1 MATKMLESSA
11 VSAFCESVAVMHS
24 AGIQMDEAVFL
35 LGENMEDAA
44 FKRACD
50 DVYKELIVGK
60 PLALAMDDSGCFPSH
75 VVDMVGAGE
84 HAGRLENVLWSLARY
99 YDEEDR
105 LYAKIKN
112 AIAYPAA
119 QLCVMSAILLFT
131 VPPATPIVKGI
142 YVFITNN
149 FCTTVVYTALN
160 LPYATLATLMTRD
173 TDQRAV
179 VNLFRTGMSALGN
192 MVITAITFPLV
203 TRLGDTQQAWIEVS
217 ILYAIVSIIMLFIC
231 FKNCHERV
239 KEETKTKD
247 GKNVPLWMGIK
258 LCVTNKY
265 FIMFF
270 MLAVFLSFYEAVTGT
285 CNAYYAQY
293 ILGNRDLLGELAS
306 FESIPQIVTVLVLSP
321 FIAKFGKRN
330 VALIGAIVAVIG
342 TVSLFINPSALN
354 LALFACVM
362 RGIGKGCF
370 RGVKYSMLAD
380 VIEYGAWKSGI
391 RVQGLM
397 VSATTAGQKF
407 GSGMTSAIFGALMSL
422 VGFAGTVT
430 INAAQSQMLIAI
442 YIIGNII
449 AWGGIGVLLLF
460 YKLDKIYPRIITE
473 MKQREAAEAEKAAA
487 NA

>member
-1 MATKMLESSA
+1 MGKSSNPTFAGDKEFEKIHLKEKFSYGLGDVACNVVYALTTSLLIYFYTNVVGISAAMIGTIMLFSRFFDGISD
-11 VSAFCESVAVMHS
+11 VLIGHLVDRTHS
-24 AGIQMDEAVFL
+24 KHGKSRAWILWMMIPYGIA
-35 LGENMEDAA
+35 
-44 FKRACD
+44 
-50 DVYKELIVGK
+50 
-60 PLALAMDDSGCFPSH
+60 
-75 VVDMVGAGE
+75 
-84 HAGRLENVLWSLARY
+84 
-99 YDEEDR
+99 
-105 LYAKIKN
+105 
-112 AIAYPAA
+112 
-119 QLCVMSAILLFT
+119 AILLFT

-142 YVFITNN
+142 YVFITYN
-149 FCTTVVYTALN
+149 FCTT
-160 LPYATLATLMTRD
+160 
-173 TDQRAV
+173 V

-192 MVITAITFPLV
+192 MVITAVTFPLV

-293 ILGNRDLLGELAS
+293 ILGNRDLLGALAS

-430 INAAQSQMLIAI
+430 INAAQSQMLIGI

-449 AWGGIGVLLLF
+449 AWGGIGVLLIF